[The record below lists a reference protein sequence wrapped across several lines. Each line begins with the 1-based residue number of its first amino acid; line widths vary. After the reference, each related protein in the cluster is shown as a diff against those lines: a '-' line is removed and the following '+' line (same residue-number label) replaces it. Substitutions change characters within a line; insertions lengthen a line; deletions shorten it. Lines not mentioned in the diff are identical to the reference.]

1 MSQINIKSISG
12 ITSITTP
19 AGVDN
24 QFTLHTNDTTERLK
38 ITSDG
43 LNVTGVSTLQDL
55 DVDGHTNLDNVSIAG
70 VTTMTGNL
78 SMGETLTVSGNN
90 PNLTFTDTNSNP
102 DFKIYGSN
110 GTFSILDSTN
120 SVNRFVINSIGNIS
134 ISNDLDVDG
143 HTNLDNVSI
152 SGVVTATSFVGALP
166 ITGDTNNRVITA
178 TGSGGLNGE
187 ANLTF
192 NSSVLGLHQ
201 PSVDTNFVLDAVG
214 SGIFTK
220 DGTLTSN
227 DFNKG
232 QFTVRNTTA
241 SQGAFLDFR
250 AASSNGARGVIAKIG
265 GFNTKTGSGYDGEL
279 TFSTRQNSDNTMVER
294 LRITSDGKLTM
305 SSGTVELESNMIRIG
320 NRTTSQINAGVSTS
334 TGSVTLDT
342 TDNNLKYYADA
353 QWNTVKKIGNDG
365 STQNLA
371 ARSAKALL
379 DEGYTSNGVY
389 WLDMHGAYSSGNA
402 KRHYCLMDSSYDG
415 GGWTLLYSMNHGNN
429 FASGSNYSFALNVG
443 SNPTNTN
450 DFIASNFG
458 YDRRNTFT
466 PQAGDQFLIRRSD
479 NNDWRRFVVTTWSPT
494 ANSVSNGWTTTNDT
508 TGTNRGHPYYALGQ
522 MYDTSGNAVS
532 GMVHFNGCAIGGNCN
547 SGGGDG
553 DGFGDHVNWSSGYS
567 PYSCWGGAFNGQSN
581 GGSPLYWGQN
591 NQLSQGGSL
600 YVQMFY
606 RKAGTQ

>member
-214 SGIFTK
+214 LGIFTK

>member
-214 SGIFTK
+214 ASGIFTK

-567 PYSCWGGAFNGQSN
+567 PYS
-581 GGSPLYWGQN
+581 
-591 NQLSQGGSL
+591 SL
-600 YVQMFY
+600 
-606 RKAGTQ
+606 GWCL